1 MSQFIGALPVAGGLV
16 TSMTDELDALLVE
29 ADQVD
34 GSTAP
39 TSEPNQDQ
47 RPAVKGPAPE
57 YQPDAEI
64 IGALKVVLM
73 MAGNGLAS
81 YYGSEHWNL
90 DENQANA
97 IAVPLDAVLSKYLGS
112 GYQLPPEVTLI
123 MALGAVFVPK
133 YQQQMALEYGKE
145 SEPQQSEPSQP
156 VSGG

>member
-1 MSQFIGALPVAGGLV
+1 MAD
-16 TSMTDELDALLVE
+16 TELEKLLGE

-39 TSEPNQDQ
+39 SSEPNQDQ
-47 RPAVKGPAPE
+47 RPAVKGTAPE
-57 YQPDAEI
+57 YLPDAEI

-81 YYGSEHWNL
+81 YYGSDHWNL
-90 DENQANA
+90 DDNQANA

-112 GYQLPPEVTLI
+112 GYKLPPEVTLI

-133 YQQQMALEYGKE
+133 YQQQVAMEIGKE
-145 SEPQQSEPSQP
+145 SESAES
-156 VSGG
+156 